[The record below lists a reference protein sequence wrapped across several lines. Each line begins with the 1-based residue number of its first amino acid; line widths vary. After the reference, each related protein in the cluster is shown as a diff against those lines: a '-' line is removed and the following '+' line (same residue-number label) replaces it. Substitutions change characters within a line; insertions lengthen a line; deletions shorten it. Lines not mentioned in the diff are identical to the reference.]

1 MVCGQDEKV
10 ALVVAPHVVTKYLTK
25 RQVIGEHVPLG
36 SRFVGVVFHEDKRI
50 IKIGKLGIRRSCTS

>member
-36 SRFVGVVFHEDKRI
+36 SRFVGVVFHED
-50 IKIGKLGIRRSCTS
+50 GMEYS